1 MRDEFADQ
9 PEAPR
14 ALPAPVAMPLD
25 SIWGEPQSMR
35 PPDEDR
41 SLDPRRI
48 LAAILRRKW
57 LIVGLG
63 VAGTAAGFAMGRR
76 LPHTYAAQATLW
88 IQVGSDNR
96 GAQQQTGPIQAAQL
110 LTWTSWVD
118 LLRSFVVLDE
128 VVKQQHT
135 YLVQDGAPDSAL
147 YAGFGLKSEF
157 VPGPYRLD
165 VSREGRTF
173 VLSTPQAEVQRGTV
187 GDSIGPSVGF
197 AWRPP
202 ASELRPGRTI
212 RFRVRTPRE
221 AALDLRTNLQASLA
235 DQASFLRL
243 ELQGTDPVRTAAIV
257 NAVADRFV
265 AVAAELKRQK
275 LTTLSSILREQLSSS
290 YADLGRAERSLETF
304 RVHTITQPTEQ
315 AAVTPGLAQTRDPVF
330 QSFFDM
336 RVQREQ
342 LDRDR
347 QLIDSA
353 LAAADSGM
361 SPVQLEAIP
370 SVRQS
375 AELTQALTTLTTK
388 DAEAR
393 AMRLQF
399 TDAHPPLRRLQAEID
414 QLSRQT
420 VPTLARQLEAQLGAR
435 VRDMDSRI
443 GSASRELQQIPTRAI
458 EEARLRRDVA
468 IAENLYTT
476 LQQRYEEARLAEVSS
491 IPDVRILDRA
501 VPPDEPLKNRG
512 MLLVLAGMF
521 GGLGG
526 AAALALLLDRFD
538 RRVRYPEQVTLGM
551 GLPILG
557 SLPRLPRRGHRS
569 GVEVEGAVVEALRSI
584 RLNLVH
590 AYGSAGPLVVTVTS
604 PGSGDGKSFTSSN
617 LAVSFADAGHR
628 TLLIDA
634 DIRRGALHRALGVQ
648 RKPGLIDFLA
658 GQASRDEI
666 IQHTSVSGVEFIGCG
681 SRKNAG
687 PELLASATMSQFLI
701 GLRSKYSV
709 IIIDSAPLG
718 AGVDPLVL
726 GSLTGNLVLVLR
738 TGYTDREFA
747 MAKLEAVGRLPIRV
761 LGVVLN
767 DVRSEGYD
775 YYYAYLPGYGT
786 SEETTDEPFA
796 PRQLPAPS

>member
-1 MRDEFADQ
+1 MIDESGQQ
-9 PEAPR
+9 PDVSRSYPVPLA
-14 ALPAPVAMPLD
+14 APVEGLWAEPPVSRGADEEQPLD
-25 SIWGEPQSMR
+25 V
-35 PPDEDR
+35 
-41 SLDPRRI
+41 RRI
-48 LAAILRRKW
+48 LGALLRRKW
-57 LIVGLG
+57 LIVALG
-63 VAGTAAGFAMGRR
+63 VVGTVVGFAASRK
-76 LPHTYAAQATLW
+76 LPRTYSAQATLW
-88 IQVGSDNR
+88 IQMGAESR
-96 GAQQQTGPIQAAQL
+96 GAQQPSGPIQAAQL
-110 LTWTSWVD
+110 LTWSSWID
-118 LLRSFVVLDE
+118 LLRSFVVLDD
-128 VVKQQHT
+128 VVRLQHT
-135 YLVQDGAPDSAL
+135 YLVQVGAPDSAL

-157 VPGPYRLD
+157 VPGAYRLE
-165 VSREGRTF
+165 VSRDGRTF
-173 VLSTPQAEVQRGTV
+173 VLSTPQGVVQRGAV
-187 GDSIGPSVGF
+187 GDSVGPSVGF

-202 ASELRPGRTI
+202 ASALRPAASFG
-212 RFRVRTPRE
+212 FRVRTPRE
-221 AALDLRTNLQASLA
+221 AALDLQTSLKANLAE
-235 DQASFLRL
+235 QASFLRL
-243 ELQGTDPVRTAAIV
+243 RLEGSDPVRTAAIL
-257 NAVADRFV
+257 NSVADRFV

-290 YADLGRAERSLETF
+290 YADLRRAEGAFETF

-315 AAVTPGLAQTRDPVF
+315 AAVTPGLQQTRDPVF

-336 RVQREQ
+336 RLQREQ

-353 LAAADSGM
+353 LARSDSGI

-370 SVRQS
+370 TVRQS
-375 AELTQALTTLTTK
+375 TELTQALTTLTTK

-420 VPTLARQLEAQLGAR
+420 VPTLARQLSTELSER

-458 EEARLRRDVA
+458 EEARLRRDVE

-491 IPDVRILDRA
+491 IPDVRVLDRA
-501 VPPDEPLKNRG
+501 VPPEEPLKNRG
-512 MLLVLAGMF
+512 MMLILGGLV

-526 AAALALLLDRFD
+526 AAALSLFLDRFD
-538 RRVRYPEQVTLGM
+538 RRVRYPEQITLGM

-557 SLPRLPRRGHRS
+557 SLPRLPRRGHRTGIEAES
-569 GVEVEGAVVEALRSI
+569 AVVEALRSI

-666 IQHTSVSGVEFIGCG
+666 IQHTSLSGVEFVGCG

-747 MAKLEAVGRLPIRV
+747 MAKLEAVSRLPIRV

-767 DVRSEGYD
+767 DVRSEAYD
-775 YYYAYLPGYGT
+775 YYSYLPGYGT
-786 SEETTDEPFA
+786 SEETGDEPVV
-796 PRQLPAPS
+796 PKRLPSSS